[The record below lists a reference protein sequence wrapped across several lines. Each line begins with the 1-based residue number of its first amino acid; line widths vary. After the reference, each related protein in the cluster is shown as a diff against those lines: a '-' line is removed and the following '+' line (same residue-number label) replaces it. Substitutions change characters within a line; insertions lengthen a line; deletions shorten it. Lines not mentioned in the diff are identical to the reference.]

1 MTTQQF
7 ILKSEKETAD
17 LAVQIARNI
26 KPGDILTFSGDL
38 GSGKT
43 FLCREIIKELC
54 GHDTKVISP
63 TFNLLQIYER
73 KDAMLSLREMRSV
86 TRQSDDSLDPHVG
99 LRPPQ
104 DEELEPRP
112 AQDDDLKLRLTQ
124 DEGREK
130 FEIYHFDLYRL
141 KTIDEIYELG
151 IEEAFAGH
159 VCLIEWPEIISNILP
174 KDTIS
179 IEISIVNETTR
190 LVVVST

>member
-1 MTTQQF
+1 VTTQKF
-7 ILKSEKETAD
+7 ILKSEKETTDFA
-17 LAVQIARNI
+17 AQIAHRI

-54 GHDTKVISP
+54 GRDTKVISP
-63 TFNLLQIYER
+63 TFNLLQIYQT
-73 KDAMLSLREMRSV
+73 KDGRPSLRETRSAPW
-86 TRQSDDSLDPHVG
+86 QSPDPLDPHVG
-99 LRPPQ
+99 LRPSRDDARRSPQ
-104 DEELEPRP
+104 
-112 AQDDDLKLRLTQ
+112 
-124 DEGREK
+124 
-130 FEIYHFDLYRL
+130 IYHFDLYRL
-141 KTIDEIYELG
+141 KSLEEIYELG

-179 IEISIVNETTR
+179 IEISIENETTR